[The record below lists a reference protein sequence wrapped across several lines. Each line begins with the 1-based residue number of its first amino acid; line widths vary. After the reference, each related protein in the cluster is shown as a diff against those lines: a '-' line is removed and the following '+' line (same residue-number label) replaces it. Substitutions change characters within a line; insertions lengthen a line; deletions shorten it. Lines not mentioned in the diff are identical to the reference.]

1 SYRAVHD
8 LAHEVCDGKWIALGG
23 GGYGLVRCVPRAW
36 THLLAEMGG
45 DPLAPTT
52 PVPDSWV
59 RDVLAR
65 GLRAEPPASMTEGG
79 WTGFQRWDPFT
90 ENRVDRAIARTRA
103 ATFPLFGLDPDDP
116 RD

>member
-1 SYRAVHD
+1 MST
-8 LAHEVCDGKWIALGG
+8 LTFSPWWMNSGTWISWPVSTVA
-23 GGYGLVRCVPRAW
+23 GLVRPVA
-36 THLLAEMGG
+36 LS
-45 DPLAPTT
+45 PTT

-65 GLRAEPPASMTEGG
+65 GLRTEPPASMTEGG

-90 ENRVDRAIARTRA
+90 ENRVDRAISRTRA